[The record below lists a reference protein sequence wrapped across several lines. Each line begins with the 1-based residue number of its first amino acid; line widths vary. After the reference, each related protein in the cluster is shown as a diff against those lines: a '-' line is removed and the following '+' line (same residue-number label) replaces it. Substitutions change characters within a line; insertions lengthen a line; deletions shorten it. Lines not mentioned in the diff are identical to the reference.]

1 MRTSVA
7 LRRFEVHLR
16 SKGLRV
22 TRPRQAILELA
33 WSTHEHF
40 TAEDIFRWA
49 LKKDVSIARAT
60 VYRTLALMVE
70 GGFLAPLDSGRGQLL
85 YEHILGHK
93 HHDHMI
99 CLHCGRIVEFR
110 SPEIERLQDEAAA
123 HHGFHI
129 LHHSL
134 ILEGVCGTCFR
145 DHPGLIARDEHP
157 SSTPGLKTRSLEG
170 DLPKA

>member
-22 TRPRQAILELA
+22 TRPRQTILELA
-33 WSTHEHF
+33 WSTHGHF
-40 TAEDIFRWA
+40 TAEDIFQWA
-49 LKKDVSIARAT
+49 RKKELAIARAT
-60 VYRTLALMVE
+60 VYRTLALLVE

-99 CLHCGRIVEFR
+99 CLRCGRIVEFR

-123 HHGFHI
+123 GHGFHI

-134 ILEGVCGTCFR
+134 ILEGMCGTCSR
-145 DHPGLIARDEHP
+145 EHPGLLAGEDHP
-157 SSTPGLKTRSLEG
+157 PPKTGS
-170 DLPKA
+170 

>member
-22 TRPRQAILELA
+22 TRPRQMILELA

-49 LKKDVSIARAT
+49 CKKDLSIARAT
-60 VYRTLALMVE
+60 VYRTLALLVE

-110 SPEIERLQDEAAA
+110 SPEIEKLQDEAAA
-123 HHGFHI
+123 RHSFQI

-134 ILEGVCGTCFR
+134 ILEGVCGSCSR
-145 DHPGLIARDEHP
+145 EHP
-157 SSTPGLKTRSLEG
+157 EPSFG
-170 DLPKA
+170 DGSPLPKPDPGNRRVE